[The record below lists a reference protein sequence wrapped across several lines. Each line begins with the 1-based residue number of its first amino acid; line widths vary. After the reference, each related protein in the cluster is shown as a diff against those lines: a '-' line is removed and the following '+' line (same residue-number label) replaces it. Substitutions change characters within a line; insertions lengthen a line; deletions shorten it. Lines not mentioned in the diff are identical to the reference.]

1 MTSAE
6 PPATLPNGCVQRVSP
21 AGALSETRWV
31 LLAMA
36 LTLVVGA
43 LAVGWQRH
51 WLPQEKLQAHQIDLA
66 TGLTAAE
73 QGIYTDLQAV
83 YDEWR
88 SAGAPLPPPA
98 PQRWAADGWPPF
110 VDDLTA
116 QKRGARQWRL
126 LSFGGRHAYLGVGA
140 EARLSASESAQ
151 DGQGSGQETRP
162 RWLLWRLP
170 AAPSAKARDEARAGD
185 DEHEEAFDFW
195 LHEAGSAAEGSVMP
209 SSPESLDETSL
220 IRHGW
225 LQVAA
230 HLKARKK

>member
-83 YDEWR
+83 YEEWR
-88 SAGAPLPPPA
+88 SMGAPLPPPE
-98 PQRWAADGWPPF
+98 PQRWAVDGWPPF
-110 VDDLTA
+110 VDDLAA
-116 QKRGARQWRL
+116 QKRGLRQWLL
-126 LSFGGRHAYLGVGA
+126 LSLGDRHAYLGVSVERGA
-140 EARLSASESAQ
+140 PVLDESRQEAA
-151 DGQGSGQETRP
+151 

-170 AAPSAKARDEARAGD
+170 AARSTKAEEGGVDGRRAED
-185 DEHEEAFDFW
+185 SVHEGFELW
-195 LHEAGSAAEGSVMP
+195 LHAADAVSEASAALS
-209 SSPESLDETSL
+209 SLDDASM

-225 LQVAA
+225 LQAAA
-230 HLKARKK
+230 HLNAQKK